1 MGFQQDEAMNNIGK
15 VFNIL
20 LKEFGPQ
27 GWWPVNG
34 KYNGGP
40 KTDSERFEVC
50 IGAILT
56 QGTSWKNVE
65 KAIESL
71 KQNNAL
77 NQKAILAMPVSK
89 LAKLIKSSGYHNQKA
104 KKLKE
109 FVKFDGGLTRE
120 NLLSV
125 WGIGPETAD
134 SILLYAYSKPYFVV
148 DAYTKRIFSRL
159 GLCKDDCK
167 YEELQELFYGN
178 LPKNA
183 KLFNEYHA
191 LIVELAKRNCMKN
204 PECKGCALRK
214 ICQKRV

>member
-1 MGFQQDEAMNNIGK
+1 MNKIK
-15 VFNIL
+15 LIHDIL
-20 LKEFGPQ
+20 LEKFGSQ

-34 KYNGGP
+34 KYSGGP

-65 KAIESL
+65 KAIFSL

-77 NQKAILAMPVSK
+77 NKKAILAMPVSK

-109 FVKFDGGLTRE
+109 FVKFNGGLTRE
-120 NLLSV
+120 NLLSI

-134 SILLYAYSKPYFVV
+134 SILLYAYNKPYFVV

-159 GLCKDDCK
+159 VLCKEDCK

-178 LPKNA
+178 LAKNA

-191 LIVELAKRNCMKN
+191 LIVELAKQNCMKN
-204 PECKGCALRK
+204 PECSGCPLAG
-214 ICQKRV
+214 ICKKRIK